1 MRQFYIIISGVILT
15 ISCSKENIHY
25 ENYCNDT
32 LDSQTKASVS
42 MPEESYLVT
51 PKMARVFASSLKKD
65 AKVVSQDYLI
75 EKEDTL
81 AYIFNYEKGWVCIP
95 ADKRLDP
102 VLMSD
107 DEGSFSSKES
117 GNPGMDIWMKTIKHQ
132 VQTAK
137 EERVDPTDIETYEM
151 WNKLETICHPEKLRI
166 VAPQLR
172 DYDDSTN
179 GDFPYYICIT
189 DVSTSPFYT
198 MNTGHLLSTKWG
210 QAYPW
215 NANMLWGWST
225 NLQKD
230 TMCVMG
236 CVAVAAS
243 QMLYYLHYELGK
255 PNGLYHTI
263 TPYGY
268 KLDQDTGTQGII
280 RENYN
285 ANSSRWDDMAYD
297 RFDSHTDYVGDFLA
311 EVGFRIGTKYSA
323 DASGAVVSTDIFDEY
338 GIDCDMSSYD
348 ESTVYNSI
356 LSGYPVM
363 ANAYSERDGDWPFYS
378 YSGGHAWVI
387 DGWRKKRYNYTTTY
401 HWIVIGSTNDEA
413 NIDWTQGNITQYT
426 YSQGLSLSG
435 GNEYTYS
442 YSQSPEYNYI
452 LMNWGWDG
460 SYDNTDYS
468 SSTAINWTAGGHTF
482 EYIVEI
488 MYGFN

>member
-1 MRQFYIIISGVILT
+1 M

-137 EERVDPTDIETYEM
+137 EERADPTDIETYEM

-189 DVSTSPFYT
+189 DVSSSPFYT

-210 QAYPW
+210 QDYPW
-215 NANMLWGWST
+215 NANMLQGYDDS
-225 NLQKD
+225 LQFAHCK
-230 TMCVMG
+230 MG

-263 TPYGY
+263 TTYGFKY
-268 KLDQDTGTQGII
+268 DQDTGTQLIS
-280 RENYN
+280 RDNYN
-285 ANSSRWDDMAYD
+285 ANSSRWDDMAQYW
-297 RFDSHTDYVGDFLA
+297 FDSHTDYVGDFMT
-311 EVGFRIGTKYSA
+311 EVGFTIGTKYSA
-323 DASGAVVSTDIFDEY
+323 RSEGSSAITSTDIFDEY
-338 GIDCDMSSYD
+338 GIDCNMSSYD

-356 LSGYPVM
+356 VSDFPIMVR
-363 ANAYSERDGDWPFYS
+363 ANAERDGIWPFYS
-378 YSGGHAWVI
+378 YSHGHTWVI
-387 DGWRKKRYNYTTTY
+387 DGWRKKRYNYTTTK

-413 NIDWTQGNITQYT
+413 NIDWTQGGIAQYT
-426 YSQGLSLSG
+426 YSEGLSLSG

-460 SYDNTDYS
+460 SYDNTEYS
-468 SSTAINWTAGGHTF
+468 SSTAINWTANGHTF

-488 MYGFN
+488 LYGFN